1 MTTEYTKS
9 YFMVRLFG
17 WDTRISYLVEVI
29 EAKTH
34 TQSVECPKSSAKY
47 GNACTGVRCGYS
59 LSFKSLSLTT
69 NWYYHVKKCWLIKKW
84 TLRFTV
90 QFLNYACTQLFQD
103 ANIYSTFGLFQIQ
116 LAKAEVACCF
126 SSVSLSVLVPLNTD
140 LLFSSMSSALTS
152 NWKHDNC
159 IIQTGQSS
167 NEVTFRY
174 WHEINTQSK
183 KSIWIDGKILMD

>member
-9 YFMVRLFG
+9 YFMARLFG
-17 WDTRISYLVEVI
+17 WDTRISYLVEDI

-34 TQSVECPKSSAKY
+34 TPSVECPKSSAKY

-59 LSFKSLSLTT
+59 LS
-69 NWYYHVKKCWLIKKW
+69 WYYHVKKCWLIKKW

-90 QFLNYACTQLFQD
+90 HFLNYACTQLFQD

-140 LLFSSMSSALTS
+140 FLFSAMSSALTS
-152 NWKHDNC
+152 KWKVT
-159 IIQTGQSS
+159 IVSS
-167 NEVTFRY
+167 RQVKARTRSPFVTDM
-174 WHEINTQSK
+174 K
-183 KSIWIDGKILMD
+183 